1 MCNGSNPSD
10 FDERAGTLAVTGKVV
25 RITGGGLIRVD
36 ETKTAAGRRT
46 IALPSFA
53 VDALRQRRSLPYLG
67 QHPVIMFQSTAGT
80 WRDPNNFGR
89 DWRTVREDL
98 GVPDVTTHSFRKTL
112 ATLID
117 EGGLSA
123 RVGADHLGHSKVSM
137 TRDVYMTRG
146 KVHTQ
151 VADLLDDAI
160 SGA

>member
-1 MCNGSNPSD
+1 MFSSS
-10 FDERAGTLAVTGKVV
+10 
-25 RITGGGLIRVD
+25 
-36 ETKTAAGRRT
+36 AA
-46 IALPSFA
+46 
-53 VDALRQRRSLPYLG
+53 
-67 QHPVIMFQSTAGT
+67 T

-98 GVPDVTTHSFRKTL
+98 GVPEVTTYSFRKTL

-123 RVGADHLGHSKVSM
+123 RVGADHLGHSRVSM
-137 TRDVYMTRG
+137 TQDVYMTRG
-146 KVHTQ
+146 KVRTQ